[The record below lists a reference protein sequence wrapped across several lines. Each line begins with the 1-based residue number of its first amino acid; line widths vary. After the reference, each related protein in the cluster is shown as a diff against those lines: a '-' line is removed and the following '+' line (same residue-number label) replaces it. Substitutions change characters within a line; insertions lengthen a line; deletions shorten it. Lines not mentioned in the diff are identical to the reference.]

1 MPGVPAAQIDAAID
15 SERLVEGLQSVIR
28 RSAVD
33 THAQPSEVDGQVVKS
48 ACALLVTFIR
58 PSTLYKGRG
67 RHLLDKLTSAAEFT
81 DLLRVSLLDSAD
93 TVIRVEVAD
102 LILTLYL
109 YVVSRSDMR
118 GTYAR
123 LTHHT
128 RRSAGGEENRKYF
141 LVTLF
146 DFLPNIAPDSQRCS
160 EFFIV
165 LSELTKQYRS
175 TYVALYSPDEGRA
188 WQTLTVLFRWCQQ

>member
-128 RRSAGGEENRKYF
+128 HHTSHTAQCGRRGEQEVLLGHPVR
-141 LVTLF
+141 
-146 DFLPNIAPDSQRCS
+146 LPAQHRPRLPA
-160 EFFIV
+160 V
-165 LSELTKQYRS
+165 LRILHCALRAYQAVPLHVRS
-175 TYVALYSPDEGRA
+175 PLLPR
-188 WQTLTVLFRWCQQ
+188 